1 MQDRPSID
9 ELLAAVAG
17 FLEDD
22 VMANTIGRINFHA
35 RVSVN
40 VLQMIRR
47 ELNEQES
54 HLANEWEGLSS
65 LLGPAERPATIS
77 GLAATIEDRNR
88 ELSGRIW
95 EGHYDDPGADRERLL
110 KHLRRVTLDKLVV
123 SNPSLAEAAASS
135 PP

>member
-9 ELLAAVAG
+9 ELLGAVAG

-22 VMANTIGRINFHA
+22 VMANTTGRINFHA

-54 HLANEWEGLSS
+54 HLATEWEGLSG
-65 LLGPAERPATIS
+65 LLGPVERPATIS
-77 GLAATIEDRNR
+77 GLAASIEERNR
-88 ELSGRIW
+88 QLSGRIRD
-95 EGHYDDPGADRERLL
+95 GHYDDAGDGRERLIE
-110 KHLRRVTLDKLVV
+110 HLRRVTFDKLVV
-123 SNPSLAEAAASS
+123 SNPSLAEEAASS
-135 PP
+135 GQ